1 MRIASPPF
9 KAIRNTLAIWPRKT
23 IPAPLSSRRYS
34 NQHHSQPH
42 LDNIIGN
49 PKDFFRYTSGRW
61 LWDEQQQ
68 LQERYR
74 EFNILELQ
82 NIAIQAS
89 YSKSCLIMGK
99 IGEGSYNKSFKLTM
113 DNGKT
118 VIARIPNPNA
128 GPAYLT
134 TASEVATMDFLRTI
148 LHIPVPKV
156 LAWSSAVGSTNSV
169 GAEYIIMEHAPG
181 SNLADAWTD
190 MDLEHKVQTMEDIV
204 SIQQKLLSLRF
215 SVYGCLFYKTDAPPG
230 SQPARVVGDNCP
242 PEVRQKI
249 SEKFSIGPVVD
260 PAFWSNGRESMD
272 IDRGPWTSA
281 LDYIQALANREASW
295 IAKHAKPRSPTDP
308 LFTSDSQNNPA
319 EHLSLLRKYL
329 TISPHLIPQ
338 DKDITGSFLWHTDLR
353 TPNIFVDETG
363 HITSIID
370 WQSTWTG
377 PLFLEG
383 RHPHFLDYNGEII
396 LKSPKNFKHLDEDTQ
411 RDLREKISKSIL
423 LYLYE
428 KNTAK
433 KNPLLDKVLRYPNGK
448 ILTHPIHFVGNTWD
462 GDILPLRESLIRI
475 QKNWASLKHP
485 TKECPITFTPSEI
498 HQHHQDSEGWNE
510 VQDFWDAMS
519 GILGRDGWTSHQT
532 YEQAVSIYS
541 QLQAIE
547 RESSSYSS

>member
-1 MRIASPPF
+1 MRISSPPF
-9 KAIRNTLAIWPRKT
+9 RAIRNTLAIWPRK
-23 IPAPLSSRRYS
+23 ILPAPLSSRHHS
-34 NQHHSQPH
+34 HQHHSQPP
-42 LDNIIGN
+42 LSNIIGN
-49 PKDFFRYTSGRW
+49 PQDFFRYTSGRW
-61 LWDEQQQ
+61 LWDEKQQ

-82 NIAIQAS
+82 KIAIQAS
-89 YSKSCLIMGK
+89 SSESCLSIAK
-99 IGEGSYNKSFKLTM
+99 IGEGSYNKSFKLIM

-118 VIARIPNPNA
+118 VVARIPNPNA

-148 LHIPVPKV
+148 LHIPVPEV
-156 LAWSSAVGSTNSV
+156 LAWNSAVNSTNSI
-169 GAEYIIMEHAPG
+169 GAEYIVMEHAPG

-190 MDLEHKVQTMEDIV
+190 MDLEHKVQTMEDIM

-215 SVYGCLFYKTDAPPG
+215 SAYGCIFYKTDAPPG
-230 SQPARVVGDNCP
+230 SQPAIVVGDNYP
-242 PEVRQKI
+242 PEVGQNI
-249 SEKFSIGPVVD
+249 SEN
-260 PAFWSNGRESMD
+260 NGRESMD

-281 LDYIQALANREASW
+281 LAYIQALANREASW
-295 IAKHAKPRSPTDP
+295 IAKHAKSRSQNDP
-308 LFTSDSQNNPA
+308 LFTSISQNNPA
-319 EHLSLLRKYL
+319 EHLSLLQKYL
-329 TISPHLIPQ
+329 TLSPNLIPH
-338 DKDITGSFLWHTDLR
+338 DNDITGSFLWHTDLR
-353 TPNIFVDETG
+353 TPNIFVDDTG

-396 LKSPKNFKHLDEDTQ
+396 LKPPKNFKHLDEDTQ
-411 RDLREKISKSIL
+411 RDLRDQISKSIL

-428 KNTAK
+428 KNTSK
-433 KNPLLDKVLRYPNGK
+433 KNPLLDKVLRYPNCK

-462 GDILPLRESLIRI
+462 GDILPLRESLIQI
-475 QKNWASLKHP
+475 QEDWTSLKHT

-519 GILGRDGWTSHQT
+519 GILSRDGWTSHET
-532 YEQAVSIYS
+532 YDQAVSIYS
-541 QLQAIE
+541 PLQAIE
-547 RESSSYSS
+547 RGSSSSQPINKPI